1 MKENYSFNVYEK
13 ILPENREKW
22 MLLVER
28 MVILNQQSKQKENSL
43 NYAKRMESRLSS
55 YGFCYI

>member
-28 MVILNQQSKQKENSL
+28 MVILTNNQSKKKTL
-43 NYAKRMESRLSS
+43 
-55 YGFCYI
+55 